1 MANVKYRLAI
11 SIECLL
17 RRSLFPCRL
26 TVWSWN
32 RVSLLWRKF
41 YREIKATRKSA
52 GHCSEESFAL
62 EMGIGSDGNRG
73 RGKARRR
80 RGRRLLMVRLLL
92 LLGRFF
98 CRLLRCFLLRHEHS
112 TSLRCQSMD
121 RFRCCISDFVHR
133 VKCLPS
139 GFLRSEWA
147 RTPIRDFGAGS
158 LGKGFCVSKM

>member
-1 MANVKYRLAI
+1 MR
-11 SIECLL
+11 
-17 RRSLFPCRL
+17 
-26 TVWSWN
+26 
-32 RVSLLWRKF
+32 
-41 YREIKATRKSA
+41 
-52 GHCSEESFAL
+52 
-62 EMGIGSDGNRG
+62 IGSDGNRG

-98 CRLLRCFLLRHEHS
+98 CRLLRCFLLCHEQS

-121 RFRCCISDFVHR
+121 PFTCCISDFVHR

-147 RTPIRDFGAGS
+147 RTPIRDFDAS
-158 LGKGFCVSKM
+158 SIGKGFCDSKMRKLYDSNHDNSSMFFARIKRQAKCVRNTVACLIELWVCRDGMLFRVVGQ